1 MPNRVGGMDYFYWL
15 FDAECKKLNYQL
27 TWFFPNV
34 ENFDKY
40 AALNILCPKENQSIE
55 AFFID
60 YCNQNNLIYDV
71 VITHF
76 LELCTSFFKNCKPY
90 SKNIIAVDHNPRPLN
105 GYPFKKRMVKKI
117 KGYLYSQYID
127 LIVGVSQYTKNE
139 IIKDFGQIVSKK
151 TIVVYNGI
159 LTSNYKKREERAQ
172 TKPKFL
178 VVSHLRESKGIQ
190 DLIEAVNLLPE
201 QIKNELKIDLYGE
214 GPYENVLRKNVK
226 ENALETVFN
235 FKGSVSNLYDIYAQ
249 YDYLLQPTHMECF
262 SLSILESLCS
272 NVPVVTTNVGGN
284 EEAVINNKNG
294 YIFPAKSSIQLSEI
308 IKSVFEG
315 KTSIQED
322 TSVLIKTNFTIQ
334 KMVQNYIDLV

>member
-15 FDAECKKLNYQL
+15 FDAECKKLNYQI
-27 TWFFPNV
+27 TWLFPNA
-34 ENFDKY
+34 EDFDNY
-40 AALNILCPKENQSIE
+40 AELNILCPKENQSIE
-55 AFFID
+55 TFFID
-60 YCNQNNLIYDV
+60 YCNQNNLVYDI

-76 LELCTSFFKNCKPY
+76 LELCTSFFKSCKPY
-90 SKNIIAVDHNPRPLN
+90 SKKIIAVDHNPRPLN
-105 GYPFKKRMVKKI
+105 GYPFKKRMIKKI

-127 LIVGVSQYTKNE
+127 LLVGVSQYTKDE
-139 IIKDFGQIVSKK
+139 IIKDFGKKVSKK

-159 LTSNYKKREERAQ
+159 LTSNYKKRNECAAI
-172 TKPKFL
+172 KPKFL

-190 DLIEAVNLLPE
+190 DLIIAVSLLPE

-226 ENALETVFN
+226 ENVLEAVFN

-272 NVPVVTTNVGGN
+272 NVPVITTNVGGN
-284 EEAVINNKNG
+284 EEAVTDNKNG
-294 YIFPAKSSIQLSEI
+294 YIFQAKNSIRLSEI
-308 IKSVFEG
+308 IKSLFTGE
-315 KTSIQED
+315 KAIKED
-322 TSVLIKTNFTIQ
+322 TSILIKTNFTIQ
-334 KMVQNYIDLV
+334 KMVQNYIDIL